1 MPFESNSFSFFD
13 FCRHPC
19 LNSSQLIQG
28 SVGHF
33 ATVRK
38 LDAEHALADGLA
50 QIRKV
55 LCCVC
60 HGAILS
66 REPAFAI
73 LGEPGFALLAPALF
87 RFR

>member
-1 MPFESNSFSFFD
+1 
-13 FCRHPC
+13 
-19 LNSSQLIQG
+19 
-28 SVGHF
+28 
-33 ATVRK
+33 
-38 LDAEHALADGLA
+38 LA